1 MAYHL
6 HKHVR
11 DDDRARAAFNALAG
25 EVFGLSFEKWRRQGC
40 WTDRYIPYLLL
51 DGDEA
56 AANVS
61 VNRMETVWDGKRKQ
75 CIQLGTVMTAPA
87 YRGRGLARML
97 MEEVLRDWLDRC
109 DALYLFANDTVLD
122 FYPKFGF
129 QRQAETQRRLLPS
142 LLPAAAPQPLR
153 RLDMALPADRELLH
167 ACYQRGNPHTRLPML
182 DNEGLL
188 MFYCASFLR
197 DHIFYLEDSQT
208 AAILEREEDALICL
222 DLYGGRN
229 TPAEALPHLLGSLL
243 QSLPDHWTAGAKEL
257 RLGFTPAGDA
267 LGEAVPI
274 GEDDALFIYAEKEN
288 PLSGWQGMFPLLS
301 HA

>member
-25 EVFGLSFEKWRRQGC
+25 EVFGLSFEEWYRQGC

-51 DGDEA
+51 DGDRA

-61 VNRMETVWDGKRKQ
+61 VNRMETDWDGKRKH

-153 RLDMALPADRELLH
+153 RLDMALPADRELLR

-229 TPAEALPHLLGSLL
+229 APAETLPHLLGSLL

-257 RLGFTPAGDA
+257 RLGFAPAGDA
-267 LGEAVPI
+267 LGEAI
-274 GEDDALFIYAEKEN
+274 SFGEDDALFVYAGKEN

>member
-6 HKHVR
+6 HKYVR
-11 DDDRARAAFNALAG
+11 DDDKARAAFNAMAG
-25 EVFGLSFEKWRRQGC
+25 EVFGLSFEEWRRQGY
-40 WTDRYIPYLLL
+40 WTHRYIPYLLL
-51 DGDEA
+51 DEDRA

-61 VNRMETVWDGKRKQ
+61 VNRMETVWDGKRKH

-129 QRQAETQRRLLPS
+129 QRQAETQRRLLPA

-153 RLDMALPADRELLH
+153 RLDMELPADRELLRS
-167 ACYQRGNPHTRLPML
+167 CYQRGNSHTRLPML

-257 RLGFTPAGDA
+257 RLGFAPAGDA
-267 LGEAVPI
+267 LGEAIPF
-274 GEDDALFIYAEKEN
+274 GEDDALFVYAGKEN

>member
-25 EVFGLSFEKWRRQGC
+25 EVFGLSFEEWYRQGC

-51 DGDEA
+51 DGDRA

-61 VNRMETVWDGKRKQ
+61 VNRMETDWDGKRKH

-97 MEEVLRDWLDRC
+97 MEEVLRNWLDRC
-109 DALYLFANDTVLD
+109 DTLYLFANDTVLD

-153 RLDMALPADRELLH
+153 RLDMALPADRELLR

-197 DHIFYLEDSQT
+197 DHVFYLEDSQT

-229 TPAEALPHLLGSLL
+229 TPAQALPHLLGSLL
-243 QSLPDHWTAGAKEL
+243 QSLPDHWTAGTKEL
-257 RLGFTPAGDA
+257 RLGFAPAGEA
-267 LGEAVPI
+267 LGEAIPI
-274 GEDDALFIYAEKEN
+274 GEDDALFVYAEKEN

>member
-25 EVFGLSFEKWRRQGC
+25 EVFGLSFEEWYRQGC

-51 DGDEA
+51 DGDRA

-61 VNRMETVWDGKRKQ
+61 VNRMETDWDGKRKH

-97 MEEVLRDWLDRC
+97 MEEVLRNWLDRC
-109 DALYLFANDTVLD
+109 DTLYLFANDTVLD

-153 RLDMALPADRELLH
+153 RLDMALPADRELLR

-208 AAILEREEDALICL
+208 AVILEREADALICL

-229 TPAEALPHLLGSLL
+229 TPAQALPHLLGSLL

-257 RLGFTPAGDA
+257 RLGFAPAGEA
-267 LGEAVPI
+267 LGEAIPI
-274 GEDDALFIYAEKEN
+274 GEDDALFVYAGKEN

>member
-11 DDDRARAAFNALAG
+11 DDDRVRAAFNALAG
-25 EVFGLSFEKWRRQGC
+25 EVFGLSFEEWYRQGC

-51 DGDEA
+51 DGDRA

-61 VNRMETVWDGKRKQ
+61 VNRMETDWDGKRKH

-97 MEEVLRDWLDRC
+97 IEEVLRDWLDRC

-153 RLDMALPADRELLH
+153 RLDMALPADRELLR

-197 DHIFYLEDSQT
+197 DHVFYLEDSQT

-229 TPAEALPHLLGSLL
+229 TPAQALPHLLGSLL
-243 QSLPDHWTAGAKEL
+243 QSLPDHWTAGTKEL
-257 RLGFTPAGDA
+257 RLGFAPAGEA
-267 LGEAVPI
+267 LGEAIPI
-274 GEDDALFIYAEKEN
+274 GEDDALFVYAEKEN

>member
-11 DDDRARAAFNALAG
+11 DDDRVRAAFNALAG
-25 EVFGLSFEKWRRQGC
+25 EVFGLSFEEWYRQGC

-51 DGDEA
+51 DGDRA

-61 VNRMETVWDGKRKQ
+61 VNRMETDWDGKRKH

-97 MEEVLRDWLDRC
+97 IEEVLRDWLDRC

-153 RLDMALPADRELLH
+153 RLDMALPADRELLR

-229 TPAEALPHLLGSLL
+229 APAETLPHLLGSLL

-257 RLGFTPAGDA
+257 RLGFAPAGDA
-267 LGEAVPI
+267 LGDAIPF
-274 GEDDALFIYAEKEN
+274 GEDDALFVYAGQEN